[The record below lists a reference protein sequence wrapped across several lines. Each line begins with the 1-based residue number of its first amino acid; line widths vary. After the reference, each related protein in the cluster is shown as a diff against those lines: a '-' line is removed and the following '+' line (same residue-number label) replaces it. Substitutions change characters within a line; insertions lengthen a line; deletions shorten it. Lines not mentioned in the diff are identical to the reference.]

1 MRSATL
7 KKIGI
12 LLLLGFLVPPLHAQV
27 SYDTVTATVTD
38 PNSNPLANAAY
49 SITLVNAVGN
59 PVSSAVTP
67 NGQIFNAQPVRGN
80 LNASGALSVGLVPN
94 TILTKPA
101 GTQWK
106 IVIGPPQDS
115 AILVYQPSW
124 SITYTVS
131 ITAPVDLSSQ
141 LSALSQ
147 PISFVNLRTNQS
159 TIQGSGGSGCNPSA
173 AQFQFLYYNS
183 PSSPCPGAQVT
194 TDSTHQNLLAPGF
207 VSAATGLY
215 DGSNG
220 FAVMSGSNPAGYT
233 AGSPPVTYTDPCSQM
248 VGISAAD
255 DLMPK
260 LGVHYALNVA
270 PSATPVNCGPFG
282 FLDPFL
288 TTPTTNIPQ
297 LTAGT
302 LDLPPGVRFG
312 IQSEFDIPMQFLVRG
327 NAPLNG
333 NNSTGSVIQ
342 PSTAI
347 FTMNPF
353 INGHDTAVENLG
365 PNLTNT
371 GPVFSLGSQ
380 AANHTV
386 SCNSIPGLI
395 GNSNAYGQQ
404 ESAFYNMTVINCM
417 WPVVFHSRGTGG
429 GSQNNFGGVGYTIS
443 PIDGPNFPVMT
454 GISLASAGTG
464 YTKDFAL
471 IVSGCTVAPTLNAQT
486 SGGAVTGLVYPSGP
500 NLGVNAFGDCPNP
513 AGVSVSFANGAGTGA
528 SGTAIIQGLATP
540 GGISF
545 LGAGAPV
552 SQSGVVSSATISV
565 PPPECYDVE
574 GVGVSLLRDYCET
587 ALVGVAIGSSS
598 SNQITSMYIGDFGFQ
613 PHSLGYSMVTVSN
626 HAPAYTIVNSSS
638 SGGTVNDLDD
648 RSVNGGTVPHQ
659 AQVNGGGDAGTL
671 SLVSRNAS
679 GFYLSNDPHIVTNVP
694 MGYSAPN
701 CGSSCTGL
709 SPAAGFLA
717 KTVGGDFQKLSIGDT
732 APIEGIFE
740 NGLFG
745 TNYDTSHGGTV
756 CTHGLCP
763 GIFDSAA
770 NPVAGDWVVPSGT
783 VAGELHD
790 TGISSAT
797 GYVSSG
803 WVVGKVADPIDGDL
817 LVAPS
822 TPNVSGV
829 TTTAGNPSTVTDT
842 YCFAAVPYTFS
853 LTTSACSS
861 IVTVTNAPQS
871 LNGSGNVTFSNLPT
885 ANNLAVYRLSI
896 GHTSTLACT
905 SNFGADGT
913 LTSVTCTGSSAGFTS
928 SLPPAVAFTGG
939 GCSTEPVGK
948 AIFINGAYAAIATT
962 GPGLQRGIGCSGTGT
977 VTLTANSQEVGFI
990 GYTTATASF
999 IDHGQPATI
1008 STAAPGAAV
1017 NGPRVIVK
1025 PELYYGPFASSSSA
1039 ANMVPDTGFKQANGG
1054 YWTIPAGVA
1063 ITANGD
1069 TNPNSAANGIVYTGT
1084 GSPSGILFASAG
1096 PVNIVSGQSYSF
1108 SSWVDTTNIT
1118 AGSVLIRLC
1127 NTATCGGT
1135 QYAAIGPITAAT
1147 AKTQSVTF
1155 TASATVSAFYVAEFN
1170 LTATNAT
1177 PISVAEPMVARSS
1190 NFLSY
1195 IPNDGPGQGD
1205 PASGIKSAIA
1215 PQFSALAAGTGHVCI
1230 HADTAGN
1237 LSPTTGSDCGS
1248 GGGSGQAG
1256 QFTSVTFSGTPT
1268 FTASSNTVNAWAITL
1283 TGNVTSSTLA
1293 SAAAGQYLTFNL
1305 CQDATGSRTFAWPTG
1320 FSAATAIFPTAS
1332 TCTQQTFS
1340 WNGSTATPLG
1350 PANVTGSGLSA
1361 LWYGPTGTAP
1371 GTPPSGFLATW
1382 FDSTDN
1388 ALKTKNSSGTVAS
1401 AIVPGSCTSQ
1411 VLTAIS
1417 DNAAATCTTLT
1428 LASAYFANQG
1438 TTTTVLHGNA
1448 AGNLSFGSVALA
1460 ADVSGLL
1467 PHANIAATAVTPGS
1481 YTSANITVAADGSV
1495 TAASNGSGGGGSSTT
1510 LVSLTSTTASAN
1522 STTAQ
1527 QLQEVAVTAGFFNT
1541 ANGTFG
1547 LDTAGYFTTP
1557 TGQTPTVTIA
1567 HKLCTVSGCGSGT
1580 AITLDSYTSGAASVS
1595 STDAPWRSTTTLGT
1609 SIAGANGQLEVHGNL
1624 SIGLGT
1630 TAAVAASTYGDGNT
1644 ALASAINLSSSLFL
1658 DTFVTFSTNGATS
1671 NTAVQ
1676 KTTRLTAGTPPAS
1689 ISATV
1694 SPSTASVNTL
1704 ATQAFTATMSNDFSG
1719 QGVTWALSGAGCSG
1733 ATCGTLSSVTT
1744 TSVTYTGPSSVP
1756 SPATVTLTATSIA
1769 DTTKTSTATIT
1780 VTSSGGSGATIVQ
1793 PTSGNPLLPGCA
1805 NNSTTNTCA
1814 LPLSVTSG
1822 NTLFVMIAAGA
1833 TGTVGVPVKSAG
1845 TATIG
1850 TCTAVGSG
1858 STAGGEQQWYTCAIT
1873 GSGSLTISETF
1884 STSTNV
1890 GVFPFEVNNSAG
1902 ADTVTCTVGAGSGGA
1917 CYHSSNPFSTAYV
1930 TTALTPTTAG
1940 DLILLA
1946 RMGGTS
1952 QTFSALT
1959 PYTLSG
1965 QGPGT
1970 TGNNTSWFTGNFTNS
1985 GTSNVAGAY
1994 TTTPGSDTEQDGG
2007 LAVK

>member
-159 TIQGSGGSGCNPSA
+159 TIQGSGGSGVTNQTLTFLPLPGSATTLNAPSHVFDTGA
-173 AQFQFLYYNS
+173 LSGSTLPFQS
-183 PSSPCPGAQVT
+183 PGAIDTTNGAPVFPRLLLASGIGGATDVCALFAKQSQLDNAAGYIGRLYHDNLPSGSATQTCSLNTLWDPNLNVGSPIQTSARYTMLSGGTYKFPGLNIPAVT
-194 TDSTHQNLLAPGF
+194 TLEGQQLW
-207 VSAATGLY
+207 
-215 DGSNG
+215 GS
-220 FAVMSGSNPAGYT
+220 
-233 AGSPPVTYTDPCSQM
+233 
-248 VGISAAD
+248 
-255 DLMPK
+255 
-260 LGVHYALNVA
+260 
-270 PSATPVNCGPFG
+270 
-282 FLDPFL
+282 
-288 TTPTTNIPQ
+288 
-297 LTAGT
+297 TAGT
-302 LDLPPGVRFG
+302 GTI
-312 IQSEFDIPMQFLVRG
+312 IQPLLTG
-327 NAPLNG
+327 N
-333 NNSTGSVIQ
+333 TGSNATWMGAYSLRNMTPLV
-342 PSTAI
+342 
-347 FTMNPF
+347 
-353 INGHDTAVENLG
+353 NLG
-365 PNLTNT
+365 PSQGTSGVAFSIESYLRNLTLDCQVTPNMVAALNSYT
-371 GPVFSLGSQ
+371 QQGGGGDHLSIKGCSLG
-380 AANHTV
+380 V
-386 SCNSIPGLI
+386 
-395 GNSNAYGQQ
+395 
-404 ESAFYNMTVINCM
+404 MTDGKG
-417 WPVVFHSRGTGG
+417 PSG
-429 GSQNNFGGVGYTIS
+429 GSQNRAPWRDMIIAMPNTPTSPVCSQVLVVNGGSGYTH
-443 PIDGPNFPVMT
+443 
-454 GISLASAGTG
+454 A
-464 YTKDFAL
+464 
-471 IVSGCTVAPTLNAQT
+471 
-486 SGGAVTGLVYPSGP
+486 
-500 NLGVNAFGDCPNP
+500 
-513 AGVSVSFANGAGTGA
+513 SVSFSGATTTPVYDATIVGGIITAWTPDSNSSNPFGQCPNGTTVTATVTGDGTGA
-528 SGTAIIQGLATP
+528 TADVVVEMLLPSEGMYFATTAGGGSTEQVSITGSGSELPPNDAVDSEAPGQIFTGLYGESVKHVLRINETSTAGVFGDFAYGITGSSANNWIDSLFENGGAGPAGFTLIGMLGSTSYVVADKGLGGNMVPSMEAGGSIGGNGGSAQLYSRDASGQVISNLLGVANTVPIGMMAFNATSSPPQFFMPVKNSAGYAQSMSAADPSPCWGIMTGGSEAASHTSISDIVTNGPAPVYFDNTAVPGDYWGISPSSGFAHDLAATPSSPPASGWGCGIVMQDGLAGSTTALATP
-540 GGISF
+540 
-545 LGAGAPV
+545 V
-552 SQSGVVSSATISV
+552 
-565 PPPECYDVE
+565 
-574 GVGVSLLRDYCET
+574 
-587 ALVGVAIGSSS
+587 
-598 SNQITSMYIGDFGFQ
+598 
-613 PHSLGYSMVTVSN
+613 
-626 HAPAYTIVNSSS
+626 
-638 SGGTVNDLDD
+638 
-648 RSVNGGTVPHQ
+648 
-659 AQVNGGGDAGTL
+659 
-671 SLVSRNAS
+671 
-679 GFYLSNDPHIVTNVP
+679 
-694 MGYSAPN
+694 
-701 CGSSCTGL
+701 
-709 SPAAGFLA
+709 
-717 KTVGGDFQKLSIGDT
+717 
-732 APIEGIFE
+732 
-740 NGLFG
+740 
-745 TNYDTSHGGTV
+745 
-756 CTHGLCP
+756 
-763 GIFDSAA
+763 
-770 NPVAGDWVVPSGT
+770 
-783 VAGELHD
+783 
-790 TGISSAT
+790 
-797 GYVSSG
+797 
-803 WVVGKVADPIDGDL
+803 
-817 LVAPS
+817 
-822 TPNVSGV
+822 VSGV
-829 TTTAGNPSTVTDT
+829 TSSVTIPSSTDVQYKLVART
-842 YCFAAVPYTFS
+842 MTDQ
-853 LTTSACSS
+853 TTSAASAA
-861 IVTVTNAPQS
+861 IDVTNGPQGIG
-871 LNGSGNVTFSNLPT
+871 GSS
-885 ANNLAVYRLSI
+885 
-896 GHTSTLACT
+896 
-905 SNFGADGT
+905 
-913 LTSVTCTGSSAGFTS
+913 SVTLS
-928 SLPPAVAFTGG
+928 SLPVLSTFQDAMYRTVLGRSAEPSVTAVCNTTLGTYTRIIITGTMTGIWFPPTVAFSAGVGTNPAVTLYTSGGQVLGGTFTNYGS
-939 GCSTEPVGK
+939 GC
-948 AIFINGAYAAIATT
+948 T
-962 GPGLQRGIGCSGTGT
+962 GNVSGT
-977 VTLTANSQEVGFI
+977 VTASTCEVGFLKFVNGSTSFKDNGI
-990 GYTTATASF
+990 CARPDQSGSTTPPASAL
-999 IDHGQPATI
+999 I
-1008 STAAPGAAV
+1008 
-1017 NGPRVIVK
+1017 GPRVTVN
-1025 PELYYGPFASSSSA
+1025 PQPFYGPSAGSSGV
-1039 ANMVPDTGFKQANGG
+1039 ANLVPDTGFKQGNGG
-1054 YWTIPAGVA
+1054 YWNLPAGVA
-1063 ITANGD
+1063 IVANGD
-1069 TNPNSAANGIVYTGT
+1069 TNPNSAANAIVYTGT
-1084 GSPSGILFASAG
+1084 GSPSGIIFASAG
-1096 PVNIVSGQSYSF
+1096 PVNLVSGQQYSF

-1127 NTATCGGT
+1127 NTPTCGSI
-1135 QYAAIGPITAAT
+1135 QYAALGPITGAT
-1147 AKTQSVTF
+1147 ALTQRALF

-1177 PISVAEPMVARSS
+1177 PISIAEPQVARAT
-1190 NFLSY
+1190 NLLTY
-1195 IPNDGPGQGD
+1195 VTNDGPGQGD

-1268 FTASSNTVNAWAITL
+1268 FTASSNTVNAWSITL

-1510 LVSLTSTTASAN
+1510 LVSLTSTTAAAN

-1557 TGQTPTVTIA
+1557 TGQTPTVTIT

-1580 AITLDSYTSGAASVS
+1580 AITLDTYTSGAASVS

-1609 SIAGANGQLEVHGNL
+1609 SIAGTSGQLEVHGNL

-1644 ALASAINLSSSLFL
+1644 ALASAINLSGALFL